1 MEYSVFRWGKRGIE
15 RTNSFFKELGIA
27 QEIAENE
34 RGKKRETNTP
44 IHNLLGHLLPSLP
57 ISMEHLQAQHD
68 STGNLP
74 INELPVMGFILHL
87 RKEFWDRHGAKIATC

>member
-1 MEYSVFRWGKRGIE
+1 MTILFGIAFKPK
-15 RTNSFFKELGIA
+15 FFKELGIA

-34 RGKKRETNTP
+34 RGKKRETNTL

-74 INELPVMGFILHL
+74 INELPVMGFLCL
-87 RKEFWDRHGAKIATC
+87 RKDFWDRHGAKIATC